1 MTALRFNHTGRCPVA
16 AGCISCGATATGARS
31 ITACPA
37 GRDTYGAPAGRLCEP
52 WCASRAAEPRAW
64 PARSRHRR
72 HPVRHALHDALLGML
87 AAGRLPRL
95 TAAAAMRL
103 VIEQREHATA
113 SR

>member
-1 MTALRFNHTGRCPVA
+1 
-16 AGCISCGATATGARS
+16 
-31 ITACPA
+31 
-37 GRDTYGAPAGRLCEP
+37 
-52 WCASRAAEPRAW
+52 
-64 PARSRHRR
+64 
-72 HPVRHALHDALLGML
+72 ML